1 MTGLKRRA
9 WQLAA
14 LHWLIFSST
23 VALGQQPSSNR
34 ALSVGTV
41 DGVVTDTNL
50 VPVTG
55 VTVSIMGANVKVV
68 TGSNGHF
75 RLEKV
80 PLGTYHLLVRRI
92 GFEVMLAP
100 VQVSSGDTSRLSFS
114 LLPVTPTLD
123 TVMVR
128 GQKLTLPMQ
137 EFEAR
142 RKLGFG
148 QFMTQMEIDKR
159 NVEGLQDLLAMFNGV
174 KMLTNSWPVSRR
186 MDGIRTCP
194 YEVYIDGVKLP
205 YPTAP
210 TTPTTPSKGVRMPRA
225 ASPTYPNASTF
236 SIDDIAF
243 PKELAGI
250 EVYNGPA
257 ETPPQYKATSGGG
270 FCGVILLWT
279 RVGS

>member
-1 MTGLKRRA
+1 MTGSKRRA
-9 WQLAA
+9 WQLA
-14 LHWLIFSST
+14 LVLCLTFSST
-23 VALGQQPSSNR
+23 IALGQEPSANR
-34 ALSVGTV
+34 ALTLGTV

-50 VPVTG
+50 VPLTG
-55 VTVSIMGANVKVV
+55 ATVSIMGANVSVV

-75 RLEKV
+75 RLERV
-80 PLGTYHLLVRRI
+80 PPGAHHLLVRRI
-92 GFEVMLAP
+92 GFEPMLAA
-100 VQVSSGDTSRLSFS
+100 VQVSSDDTSRLSFS
-114 LLPVTPTLD
+114 LLPVTTTLD
-123 TVMVR
+123 TVVVG
-128 GQKLTLPMQ
+128 GQRLTPAMQ

-148 QFMTQMEIDKR
+148 QFMTQKEIDKR
-159 NVEGLQDLLAMFNGV
+159 NVEGLQDLLALFNGV
-174 KMLTNSWPVSRR
+174 KMLANSWPVSRR

-210 TTPTTPSKGVRMPRA
+210 NAPSTGMRMPRA
-225 ASPTYPNASTF
+225 TSPTNSSTSTF
-236 SIDDIAF
+236 SIDNIVF

-257 ETPPQYKATSGGG
+257 KTPLQYKATSGGG

-279 RVGS
+279 RIGS